1 MRSLVEMGPKFVELT
16 DKLNEKL
23 NGLEQAVRDRDGM
36 IAQLESKLRA
46 SQDENKL
53 LNRKLMETESAR
65 EKDWSTAQETQ
76 E

>member
-65 EKDWSTAQETQ
+65 EKD
-76 E
+76 